1 MERYR
6 RLGQEPVVSILPK
19 SKIGNEVAVGPAI
32 DHTAY
37 LKASN
42 TGSHRER
49 FRDNAL
55 AIFTTENGGIEL
67 ITVPKSSYVE
77 APGSMHLMLV
87 AVETDRRTREKAI
100 PAFAD
105 ISDEQGQAHFSLL
118 AKIAAELPA
127 RYGNRWFIGTSINPD
142 EWNRQA
148 VQSVKTIHTHV
159 VAMRGEEFVS
169 FAEMQGRE
177 RAEKRRALADS
188 ATVLGTALLREVIF
202 TPEFWERT
210 EAQLVTEKDVM
221 LHTQYPKGYTFA
233 IPSIETIG
241 DPRFAVLTKTIDEL
255 IRAAYKDLSRL
266 FTEDGAR
273 DVLGRPVLR
282 PARERATRIYAYASQ
297 KGLSITSYKRLMG
310 LSRLLVSGFEEV
322 SKAGNDIDAQIYR
335 RNTRLFLKGRAY
347 NHMVFPSQDGPS
359 RILVSVV
366 PRALSGGSPL
376 DAMGI
381 YKDQYLTDG
390 KVVKEISRRHRTV
403 AEEILSKIELL
414 SAES

>member
-19 SKIGNEVAVGPAI
+19 SKVGNEVAVGPAI

-37 LKASN
+37 LKAAN

-55 AIFTTENGGIEL
+55 ATFTTGNGGIEL
-67 ITVPKSSYVE
+67 ITIPRSSYVE
-77 APGSMHLMLV
+77 APGSLHLMLV
-87 AVETDRRTREKAI
+87 AVETDRRARERSI

-105 ISDEQGQAHFSLL
+105 ISDEQGREHFSLL
-118 AKIAAELPA
+118 ARIAAELPG

-159 VAMRGEEFVS
+159 VAMKGEEFVS
-169 FAEMQGRE
+169 FAEMQGKE

-188 ATVLGTALLREVIF
+188 ATSLGNALLRETVF
-202 TPEFWERT
+202 TPQFWERD
-210 EAQLVTEKDVM
+210 EAGIVSERDVRIP
-221 LHTQYPKGYTFA
+221 TQYPKGYTFA
-233 IPSIETIG
+233 IPSIEAIG
-241 DPRFAVLTKTIDEL
+241 DPQFAALTKTIDEL
-255 IRAAYKDLSRL
+255 IRAAYRDLSRL

-297 KGLSITSYKRLMG
+297 KGLSITTYKRLMG
-310 LSRLLVSGFEEV
+310 LSRLLVSGLEEV
-322 SKAGNDIDAQIYR
+322 SKAGNDIDSQIYR

-347 NHMVFPSQDGPS
+347 NHMIFPSQDGPS
-359 RILVSVV
+359 RVLVSVV

-390 KVVKEISRRHRTV
+390 EVVKGISKRHRTV
-403 AEEILSKIELL
+403 AEEILSGVLV
-414 SAES
+414 